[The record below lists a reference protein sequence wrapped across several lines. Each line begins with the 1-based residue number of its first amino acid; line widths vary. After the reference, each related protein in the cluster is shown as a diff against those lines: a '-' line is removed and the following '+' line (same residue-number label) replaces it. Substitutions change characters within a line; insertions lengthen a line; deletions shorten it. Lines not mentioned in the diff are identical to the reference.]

1 MNAML
6 IKTNGEQVKVFP
18 KNGTDFKLPELRKL
32 IGAAMIEVVPLPN
45 HKQIMVVDEEGKLE
59 GKPTNDKA
67 SELYASLDDVIVG
80 DALVCD
86 CRMLE

>member
-1 MNAML
+1 
-6 IKTNGEQVKVFP
+6 
-18 KNGTDFKLPELRKL
+18 
-32 IGAAMIEVVPLPN
+32 MIEVVPLPN

-59 GKPTNDKA
+59 GKLTNDKA